1 MWQGIKE
8 GQSIQYRQITAVL
21 IFTDKKTVG
30 EDDFSKIPNG
40 MPGVETRPELIYTE
54 GVAKGRIILEKMV
67 ALLSENIAKQFSM
80 YPQKG
85 VVQEGSDADLV
96 VWDPRTTGVIAA
108 RTQLQNVD
116 YTPYEGFETQGQARM
131 VYLRGQVAEAGQ
143 VILANQGKFV
153 FRKAT

>member
-1 MWQGIKE
+1 
-8 GQSIQYRQITAVL
+8 
-21 IFTDKKTVG
+21 
-30 EDDFSKIPNG
+30 
-40 MPGVETRPELIYTE
+40 
-54 GVAKGRIILEKMV
+54 MV

-131 VYLRGQVAEAGQ
+131 VYLRGQKVAEAGQ

-153 FRKAT
+153 FVKQLKNRRRRSILEKIKWTANEMPKTEDKYLPLMSKEKLRKLWLFTKVFHSIQKHH